1 MIVGTLTFAPE
12 ICGVENFPVARAE
25 VKLYTAMG
33 VDYGNEYESQDIVKL
48 RARDKAIKNATKQA
62 GVYLKTY
69 SRSINNELTDDEI
82 LAITSNA
89 YEVVGEVRYNRTVKQ
104 VTDQITLI
112 VWEATVDVNVDDGEI
127 TKWVQRDDRDRSTLI
142 SQTRESQSAADENDR
157 KVEDLRRRSQ
167 NVSDDAGRA
176 QLQAEF
182 KQADNEFLSNQKVEE
197 GTRLA
202 YQQKFDDAIQL
213 YTEAIDLKPDNAE
226 AYNWRGNIRNAVAMQ
241 KIFVEKNSSVGEKIR
256 SQAIDDLNRA
266 IQLKPDYSEAYGNRG
281 FVYYMAENYPASIK
295 DFDRAIELD
304 PTNAQNYIYRSQYRR
319 FVAKDNGLALA
330 DLNKAVELNP
340 TAHAY
345 MNRASFYQHDLKN
358 FEAAIEDYT
367 RAIELDTR
375 ENWLGYYHYSRGECY
390 QELQRYDA
398 AISDYTKAI
407 ELMARDANFKKL
419 VPFAEKNRTQCYA
432 AVGGGA
438 H

>member
-12 ICGVENFPVARAE
+12 ICGVENFPIARAE

-82 LAITSNA
+82 TAITSNA

-112 VWEATVDVNVDDGEI
+112 VWEATVDVNVDDSEI
-127 TKWVQRDDRDRSTLI
+127 TKWVKRDDRDRSTLI
-142 SQTRESQSAADENDR
+142 SQTRESQSAAEENDR

-213 YTEAIDLKPDNAE
+213 YTEAIELKPDNAE
-226 AYNWRGNIRNAVAMQ
+226 AYNWRGNIRNSVAAI
-241 KIFVEKNSSVGEKIR
+241 KISVDKNVSVGEKIR
-256 SQAIDDLNRA
+256 SQALDDFNRA

-281 FVYYMAENYPASIK
+281 YLQFMAKNYPASIK

-304 PTNAQNYIYRSQYRR
+304 PTNAQNYIYRSLYWRQ
-319 FVAKDNGLALA
+319 VAKDNGRALA
-330 DLNKAVELNP
+330 DLSKAVELNP

-345 MNRASFYQHDLKN
+345 MNRANFYQHDLKN
-358 FEAAIEDYT
+358 YSAAIVDWT
-367 RAIELDTR
+367 RAIELAADNETAQSLLL
-375 ENWLGYYHYSRGECY
+375 WMYYFRAECY
-390 QELQRYDA
+390 
-398 AISDYTKAI
+398 K
-407 ELMARDANFKKL
+407 
-419 VPFAEKNRTQCYA
+419 
-432 AVGGGA
+432 AVGDNAKAQADMQKYNALKGK
-438 H
+438 